1 MNALMPARRAKP
13 ISLTALIDVV
23 FILLMFFMLTSSF
36 SQWVVLPLDSKAASH
51 ESRQDSPPP
60 QLLVLKN
67 DGSLMLASNGG
78 TADKNASQDFIDLE
92 QAAAAVDNSRAL
104 VVIPEADVVV
114 QRIVDSMTRLGTLDL
129 PGLTLGQSLPAD
141 ESAPKTETTS
151 GSAAEKNDDVQRQ

>member
-51 ESRQDSPPP
+51 AASQDAPPP

-78 TADKNASQDFIDLE
+78 DTSKSAPASQDFIDLD
-92 QAAAAVDNSRAL
+92 AAVVAIDNARAL

-114 QRIVDSMTRLGTLDL
+114 QRIVDSMARLGTLNL
-129 PGLTLGQSLPAD
+129 PGLTLGQSLPA
-141 ESAPKTETTS
+141 EEPTAV
-151 GSAAEKNDDVQRQ
+151 AEKTDAQHQ